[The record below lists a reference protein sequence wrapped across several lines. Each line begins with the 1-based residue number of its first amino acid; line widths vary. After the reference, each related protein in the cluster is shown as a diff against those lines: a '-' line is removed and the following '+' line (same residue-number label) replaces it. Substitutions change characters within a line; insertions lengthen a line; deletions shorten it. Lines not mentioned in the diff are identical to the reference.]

1 MERKTTRKRV
11 MLVSCAIILLCFC
24 VIAGSTY
31 AIFTDSVKSV
41 NHLQAGELDL
51 TLVRTKLVTRTL
63 DKDGYLQTKTDNSSI
78 SFTDANAN
86 NLFGITEDTNIIPF
100 SYIEATMVIGNAGN
114 VAFGYGVFF
123 HLNSI
128 PNALAKQISVTVT
141 HPDGSITTKWLSEL
155 ENESLTIVDKDE
167 MGVNDPE
174 VTFTVR
180 IEFENL
186 DENGEI
192 NNQAMALSADFDMII
207 LAEQA
212 TRGDESQPDPYP
224 NYPNP

>member
-1 MERKTTRKRV
+1 MDRKNTRRRV
-11 MLVSCAIILLCFC
+11 MLVSCAVILLCFC

-41 NHLQAGELDL
+41 NHLEAGKLDL
-51 TLVRTKLVTRTL
+51 TLVRTKLTTRTL
-63 DKDGYLQTKTDNSSI
+63 DKDGYLTTVVDNSSI

-86 NLFGITEDTNIIPF
+86 NLFGITDSTRIAPF
-100 SYIEATMVIGNAGN
+100 SYFEATMVIGNAGN

-123 HLNSI
+123 HSLDKV
-128 PNALAKQISVTVT
+128 PNDLAKQMSVTVT
-141 HPDGSITTKWLSEL
+141 HPDGSTTKKYLSEL
-155 ENESLTIVDKDE
+155 TEESLTIVDKDE
-167 MGVNDPE
+167 MGINDPE

-186 DENGEI
+186 DENGSI
-192 NNQAMALSADFDMII
+192 NNLAMSLTTDFDMII

-212 TRGDESQPDPYP
+212 TRGDESQYDPHP
-224 NYPNP
+224 NKP